1 MNPFAKISLLA
12 LGPAL
17 GLGIARFA
25 YGLLLPPMKMDLGI
39 SYAQA
44 GWLNTI
50 NAVGYIL
57 GAMTA
62 ALVARRLGTVRT

>member
-1 MNPFAKISLLA
+1 MNPFVKISLLA

-25 YGLLLPPMKMDLGI
+25 YGLLLPPMKADLGI

-44 GWLNTI
+44 GFPIQPPPSEPSPWRS
-50 NAVGYIL
+50 
-57 GAMTA
+57 
-62 ALVARRLGTVRT
+62 ALVRHSARWSLAT